1 VSTVTDF
8 KDLIAPRPALG
19 EDALAKLFDDARTY
33 SGWLPTVLGET
44 TLRALYDHVR
54 WGPTAMN
61 GTPGRFLF
69 VTSPAG
75 KARLLPHIYP
85 MNVAKVSAAPVTV
98 IVARDTRFFEEADTF
113 FPDRA
118 AQIKSMDPT
127 APMVR
132 EIASRG
138 ATLQGAYLLLAAR
151 AAGLDCGPMSG
162 FNAETLNADFFPDGR
177 LEADFL
183 MNLGRGD
190 PASLMPR
197 NPRLSF
203 EQACQIL

>member
-1 VSTVTDF
+1 MADSMNVA
-8 KDLIAPRPALG
+8 APRA
-19 EDALAKLFDDARTY
+19 ALAKDAFARLFDDARTY
-33 SGWLPTVLGET
+33 SGWLPTAVSEA
-44 TLRALYDHVR
+44 TLRELYDHAR

-69 VTSPAG
+69 VSSPAG

-85 MNVAKVSAAPVTV
+85 MNIAKAAAAPVTV
-98 IVARDTRFFEEADTF
+98 IVARDTRFFEEGDTF

-132 EIASRG
+132 EIAARG
-138 ATLQGAYLLLAAR
+138 ATLQGAYLILSAR

-162 FNAETLNADFFPDGR
+162 FNAPTLNAEFFPDGR
-177 LEADFL
+177 FEADFL
-183 MNLGRGD
+183 INIGQGD